1 METIS
6 DPSKWR
12 VYIKNDNYFNQ
23 NVPFDFR
30 TIYFK
35 LIKAAE
41 TPNNLNPFYTISA
54 IYDFTKFFNQISTA
68 LSMGFSD
75 ITEKSQIMRQRF
87 NEFPNATDIQNLLI
101 I

>member
-35 LIKAAE
+35 LIKG
-41 TPNNLNPFYTISA
+41 LFFIYT
-54 IYDFTKFFNQISTA
+54 
-68 LSMGFSD
+68 
-75 ITEKSQIMRQRF
+75 R
-87 NEFPNATDIQNLLI
+87 
-101 I
+101 